1 MTTAFTSSGTSFGF
15 KLAVLALGSIS
26 TMCSG
31 IIVSALPMIQR
42 EFIDLPYA
50 KLLVRMIITTPHF
63 IILISAPF
71 MGFLTSKCNRKYL
84 LCGAVIVYGIS
95 GAFCYFVHN
104 LYIIVA
110 MRMILGLCIAVT
122 LATTSTLIADC
133 LKGDD
138 RSMVTGLQTTFFS
151 IGTVIMAGLGGI
163 VADINWHYNFLLYAL
178 PMVMVPFAW
187 KYLYEPRN
195 NKEYI
200 QYNNNEIETT
210 VAGTQNNIAI
220 ASIYSI
226 AFINTVFYYMIHLQI
241 PFLLDSMG
249 LNAKSISMVL
259 MVETASCAFFASK
272 YKKWKKNRSF
282 IAMCTMAF
290 AIMALGYMIVGVT
303 TNYYIILGAMFL
315 YGIGMGTMMPNNS
328 LWITYS
334 IGVKNRGLILG
345 GFHSAVYSGKSL
357 SALILYPL
365 IKYTSLRLSFV
376 CASFSMI
383 GIAISVFYASE
394 RINSKSDDI
403 LDDIESTTTIEN
415 HD

>member
-1 MTTAFTSSGTSFGF
+1 MFAKLSGFNSSFGF
-15 KLAVLALGSIS
+15 KLSILALGSIS

-63 IILISAPF
+63 MVLISAPF
-71 MGFLTSKCNRKYL
+71 MGFLTSKVNRKYL
-84 LCGAVIVYGIS
+84 LCGAVVVYGTS
-95 GAFCYFVHN
+95 GAVCYFIHS
-104 LYIIVA
+104 LYVIVA
-110 MRMILGLCIAVT
+110 MRMILGLCIAIT

-138 RSMVTGLQTTFFS
+138 RSMITGLQTTFFS

-178 PMVMVPFAW
+178 PTLMVPFAW

-195 NKEYI
+195 NVEYLQYKE
-200 QYNNNEIETT
+200 NESASAIFG
-210 VAGTQNNIAI
+210 VQNNAAI
-220 ASIYSI
+220 VSIYLI

-249 LNAKSISMVL
+249 MNAKSISMVL

-282 IAMCTMAF
+282 ITMCTLAF
-290 AIMALGYMIVGVT
+290 AVMALSYMIVGVT
-303 TNYYIILGAMFL
+303 GSYYIILGSMVL

-334 IGVKNRGLILG
+334 IGARNRGLILG

-357 SALILYPL
+357 SAIILYPL

-383 GIAISVFYASE
+383 GIAISVLYGSE
-394 RINSKSDDI
+394 KINPDTKDI
-403 LDDIESTTTIEN
+403 FDTKDTNSVLDNTD
-415 HD
+415 